1 MKKLS
6 YFLYR
11 FKYRFAKQLKLK
23 VPVDISLELS
33 SKCNLACGYCYHSD
47 PKSLPFERG
56 LMNKE
61 TAYRAIYE
69 AAQLGVN
76 SLKFNYR
83 GESTLHPDYTRI
95 TKLAKTLASG
105 STFIDRLANTN
116 FQISPTIRDDRFEGL
131 ANLTKVKISYD
142 SFIADVFEN
151 QRHKGKHSLITE
163 NIDMF
168 YNHPS
173 RIKSETIM
181 VIQAVR
187 TLKNKDE
194 DIEGQ
199 AKKRWPE
206 AQISIRD
213 MVAGRVE
220 KDVSNF
226 EHRKRDFSNRQ
237 SCLQAHNR
245 MIIHHDGRVG
255 PCCPAIKNDLIIGT
269 FPNQSLYSIFN
280 GLPAKKLREELL
292 NKTAFHMNPCRTCSS
307 FESFKGFKPSWDS

>member
-1 MKKLS
+1 MKKLN

-11 FKYRFAKQLKLK
+11 FKYRYAKHLNLDA
-23 VPVDISLELS
+23 PVDISLELS

-47 PKSLPFERG
+47 PKNLPFDRG
-56 LMNKE
+56 LMDKK
-61 TAYRAIYE
+61 TAYAIIYE
-69 AAQLGVN
+69 AAYLGVN

-95 TKLAKTLASG
+95 TKLAKVLAKG
-105 STFIDRLANTN
+105 STFIDRLANSN
-116 FQISPTIRDDRFEGL
+116 FQIAPAIRDDRFEGL

-142 SFIADVFEN
+142 SFIPEVFEN
-151 QRHKGKHSLITE
+151 QRNKGKHSLITE
-163 NIDMF
+163 NIDLF
-168 YNHPS
+168 YNHPA
-173 RIKSETIM
+173 RIKSETRM

-187 TLKNKDE
+187 TTRNKDE

-206 AQISIRD
+206 ATISIRD

-220 KDVSNF
+220 KDVSKL
-226 EHRKRDFSNRQ
+226 EHRTRDFSNRQ

-245 MIIHHDGRVG
+245 MIIHHDGKVG
-255 PCCPAIKNDLIIGT
+255 PCCPAIKNDLLIGQ
-269 FPNQSLYSIFN
+269 FPEQSLYDIFN
-280 GLPAKKLREELL
+280 GLAAKKLRTELK
-292 NKTAFHMNPCRTCSS
+292 NKTAFHLNPCKTCSS